1 MITRIAM
8 IDGLDHTFIKPI
20 VNKVRDDISYKII
33 QDPDAYN
40 YNKGNYDKE
49 GVTVDDNVADNT
61 ISGPNLYY
69 TYEVEEDEG
78 MSLGTSTYNPL
89 NKIILYD
96 KDTKL
101 GIRPN
106 YKQVNITLTLTYQ
119 TRSRTFAQRVINRLK
134 TYYDT
139 SGYTMVHSLPYS
151 YLLPNNI
158 LTLINDIK
166 ELKDPSMT
174 LEEYINSICLYQ
186 LDYTVNH
193 GNNRRVPVFNGVFV
207 NIFGSFETNPA
218 EIELEKMDNESY
230 SVEFTYKITVKE
242 PISLTVQYPIIVNNK
257 KLPDIWIPDKS
268 VAKPVDNAENIIS
281 IANIIG
287 DYKSMKNNQHAMVH
301 VPSYDNFY
309 PLLYDDNSMLRLVC
323 ILLEVDV
330 TTPNFIFNVK
340 DLKYIG
346 LQELFINYLLKC
358 DETELFLFSH
368 SLIHIEL
375 YDGNDKKDY
384 GLYKDDD
391 GNIKTT
397 KPLLST
403 GSYHLVINVVIDK
416 AFINYY
422 SQTYSDSRK
431 IIRDQEIIQVY
442 KFPMKDIGRNILP
455 TKIQ

>member
-1 MITRIAM
+1 MITRAAV

-20 VNKVRDDISYKII
+20 VNKVRDDISKKII

-40 YNKGNYDKE
+40 HNVGNYDKE
-49 GVTVDDNVADNT
+49 GVTIDDNVVDNT
-61 ISGPNLYY
+61 ISGPMIYY
-69 TYEVEEDEG
+69 SYEVHEDED

-89 NKIILYD
+89 NKIFLYD
-96 KDTKL
+96 KETKL
-101 GIRPN
+101 SIRPN
-106 YKQVNITLTLTYQ
+106 YKQVNIMITFNYK
-119 TRSRTFAQRVINRLK
+119 TRSRSAIRRVRDRLK

-139 SGYTMVHSLPYS
+139 SGYTMVHNLPYS

-174 LEEYINSICLYQ
+174 LEEYITSIGVYK
-186 LDYTVNH
+186 LDFTVNH
-193 GNNRRVPVFNGVFV
+193 GSERRVPVFNGVFT
-207 NIFGSFETNPA
+207 NIFGSFETNP
-218 EIELEKMDNESY
+218 EDIELEKQDNEY
-230 SVEFTYKITVKE
+230 YNVEFTYKIIVKE
-242 PISLTVQYPIIVNNK
+242 PVNLVVQYPIIVNNEK
-257 KLPDIWIPDKS
+257 IPDMWLPDE
-268 VAKPVDNAENIIS
+268 VVGRPVDNAENIIS

-287 DYKSMKNNQHAMVH
+287 DYKSMNDNQHAMVH
-301 VPSYDNFY
+301 IPSYDNFY
-309 PLLYDDNSMLRLVC
+309 PLLYDDHSMLRLVC
-323 ILLEVDV
+323 MLLEVDPA
-330 TTPNFIFNVK
+330 TPNLIFNIN

-346 LQELFINYLLKC
+346 IPSLFINYLLKC

-384 GLYKDDD
+384 GLFIDDD
-391 GNIKTT
+391 KNIKTT
-397 KPLLST
+397 KPLSIS

-422 SQTYSDSRK
+422 SESFSDSSK
-431 IIRDQEIIQVY
+431 VIRDQELIQVY
-442 KFPMKDIGRNILP
+442 KFPMKEIGRNILP